1 MPFSVYHIRRVKTG
15 DTETKTKV
23 DRRCVKL
30 PQGMKNKPTNALG
43 LINTEL
49 YPKEISSPRWET
61 QTLKL
66 KGAGSH
72 REDFK

>member
-43 LINTEL
+43 LIDTGL

-66 KGAGSH
+66 KGAGESP
-72 REDFK
+72 RGF